1 MLISI
6 DKLNKTFNEKVILKD
21 VSLNVNDKDKIGII
35 GVNGTGKSTLLKI
48 LADKE
53 QVRAVRF
60 SRAAA
65 GKYYICPK
73 ILILIGINPFLRLF
87 MRA

>member
-53 QVRAVRF
+53 P
-60 SRAAA
+60 SESGTILKSS
-65 GKYYICPK
+65 GKK
-73 ILILIGINPFLRLF
+73 ILYLPLSLTGINLFLRLF
-87 MRA
+87 MKA